1 MSCNPEVNKKIMKIQ
16 QSLVKFKKPCS
27 EWRWWC
33 WFWWELLECS
43 QDGFSFWVISRLYLF
58 IRCCCLAHPSQLF
71 LLTFCARV
79 GWGRRGRSDQS
90 QQKSLLNLSFPPCAG
105 WWGSQFTLPVVTQC
119 AAKLNGEAIT
129 AQTKL
134 WTQDSDDAQD
144 ACKLVPMLRFC
155 PNNHLTSHV

>member
-79 GWGRRGRSDQS
+79 GWRRGGRSDQS

-105 WWGSQFTLPVVTQC
+105 WWGSQFTLPVVTHSVRRNWMGKPLLLKPNC
-119 AAKLNGEAIT
+119 GLRTVTMRRTHASFLFRCSDSVEIIT
-129 AQTKL
+129 
-134 WTQDSDDAQD
+134 
-144 ACKLVPMLRFC
+144 
-155 PNNHLTSHV
+155 